1 MDFFGIKKFTF
12 FWIAGTVMPACSCSD
27 QCSGYSCQRFGHVC
41 SHEICV
47 GLALVQEL
55 GLALVQNMP
64 IPIPR
69 SRVSCR
75 AAGLAD
81 AEREE
86 PNFSPNGLFLPRDP
100 HRDILIYIVCCKYV
114 WRNMHEPD
122 FGRNGRVAHF
132 GRKDLDYEV
141 SCSGLRANIRPC
153 TFFPVHTPKLLPS

>member
-1 MDFFGIKKFTF
+1 MFVLMRSVWAWHWCRSLVWPWYRMCQSLSPG
-12 FWIAGTVMPACSCSD
+12 AGLPA
-27 QCSGYSCQRFGHVC
+27 
-41 SHEICV
+41 
-47 GLALVQEL
+47 
-55 GLALVQNMP
+55 
-64 IPIPR
+64 
-69 SRVSCR
+69 R